1 MAISK
6 WTLRRRLVLVIVS
19 LLTAISLIIGLVSVV
34 ALNAFLTD
42 RVDAQLQSAVQ
53 RSASVVD
60 RAGPGLGDRREL
72 DGEGPG
78 PDFLLAPGQGPDTV
92 AALIRDDEVVRS
104 AILDETGTPQS
115 LTEAQDTEL
124 LSLATDATPHTVKLA
139 GDIGD
144 YRAISTEGPDGTQ
157 VVTALPL
164 REAQAAVSR
173 LSLIIAVVTVLGLL
187 IAVGVATAMVRSTLR
202 PLQRVAQTAT
212 QVAQLPLHSGQVSLA
227 ARVPAQDTD
236 PGTEVGQVGAAL
248 NRMLGHVEDALT
260 QREDNETK
268 TRQFVADASHE
279 LRTPLAAILGYAELT
294 RRAPHELP
302 PDVVHAMGR
311 VESEAQRMT
320 VLVQD
325 LLLLARLDTGPTL
338 RRESVD
344 LRRLLTDAL
353 SDAHASG
360 RGHHWSLSLPE
371 EEVSVFGDP
380 DQLHQVVSNLLTNA
394 RVHTPDGTA
403 VTATLSRVA
412 TEATPEKTAYG
423 VIQIMDNG
431 PGIPQELHASV
442 FERFAR
448 GDTSRSRRA
457 GSTGLGLAIVAAIA
471 GAHDGTVHV
480 TSEPGATVFTVRLP
494 LEVSQS

>member
-1 MAISK
+1 MAISR
-6 WTLRRRLVLVIVS
+6 WTLRRRLVLVIVA

-53 RSASVVD
+53 RSTAVVD
-60 RAGPGLGDRREL
+60 RAGPGLGDRRSG

-78 PDFLLAPGQGPDTV
+78 PDFLLAPGQGPNTV
-92 AALIRDDEVVRS
+92 AALILDDVVVR
-104 AILDETGTPQS
+104 AAVLDETGTPQS
-115 LTEAQDTEL
+115 LTSAQDAEL
-124 LSLATDATPHTVKLA
+124 LALPADATPHTVELG

-144 YRAISTEGPDGTQ
+144 YRAISSQGPDGTQ

-173 LSLIIAVVTVLGLL
+173 LSLIILVVTLLGLL
-187 IAVGVATAMVRSTLR
+187 IAVGLAAAIVRSTLR

-227 ARVPAQDTD
+227 ARVPQEDTD
-236 PGTEVGQVGAAL
+236 PDTEVGQVGAAL

-260 QREDNETK
+260 QREVSETR

-294 RRAPHELP
+294 RRTPHDLP
-302 PDVVHAMGR
+302 PDVAHAMGR
-311 VESEAQRMT
+311 VESEAHRMT
-320 VLVQD
+320 GLVQD
-325 LLLLARLDTGPTL
+325 LLLLARLDTGPIL

-344 LRRLLTDAL
+344 LRRLLTDAV

-360 RGHHWSLSLPE
+360 RQHTWSLSLPE
-371 EEVSVFGDP
+371 EEMAVLGDP
-380 DQLHQVVSNLLTNA
+380 DQLHQIVANLLTNA

-403 VTATLSRVA
+403 VTATLSRA
-412 TEATPEKTAYG
+412 AADSTSGQTEYA
-423 VIQIMDNG
+423 VIEIMDTG
-431 PGIPQELHASV
+431 PGIPRELQDSV

-471 GAHDGTVHV
+471 SAHGGTVHV
-480 TSEPGATVFTVRLP
+480 RSESGTTVFTVRLP
-494 LEVSQS
+494 LQTPQS